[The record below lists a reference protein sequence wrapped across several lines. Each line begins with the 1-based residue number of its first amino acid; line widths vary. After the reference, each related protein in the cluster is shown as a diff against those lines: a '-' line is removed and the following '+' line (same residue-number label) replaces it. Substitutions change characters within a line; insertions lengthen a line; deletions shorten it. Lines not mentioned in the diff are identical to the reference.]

1 MEVLSYVPS
10 NVVLLISGLQI
21 QGWNNIRISRNT
33 PAFRQIRGIRGK
45 NTRTRI
51 KDSSATLTIE
61 TPQTSLVNEVLSKCL
76 EADLETGAVRLEIT
90 LKETTG
96 TSFFSTTTAYIT
108 AYPELSYSN
117 SISSNTWTLSCDESQ
132 VFIGCARSAAVGIVE
147 NGIAR
152 LKSFVG

>member
-21 QGWNNIRISRNT
+21 EGWNNIRISRNT
-33 PAFRQIRGIRGK
+33 PTFRQIRGIRGK

-51 KDSSATLTIE
+51 KDSSATLIIE

-117 SISSNTWTLSCDESQ
+117 SLGSNTWTLSCDESQ

-147 NGIAR
+147 NGISR

>member
-21 QGWNNIRISRNT
+21 QGWNNIRISRNA

-117 SISSNTWTLSCDESQ
+117 SIGSNTWTLSCDESQ

-147 NGIAR
+147 NGISR